1 MLGQKALMD
10 SAFKFRYDSKE
21 RNLSNYRMSKTKLD
35 KMFENDFLRLPRPF
49 IRMFNLNTAVMLS
62 EIYSEYTYWQS
73 QNKLEKGGWFYST
86 VENMYCNTGLSKHQ
100 QLSACK
106 ELEAYGIIKIK
117 YHGLPK
123 KRYFKFDTT
132 ILNKLYTD
140 FQSYLFQS
148 REVPGPV
155 APEETTNIVN
165 NYIQF

>member
-1 MLGQKALMD
+1 MILWYNY
-10 SAFKFRYDSKE
+10 FE
-21 RNLSNYRMSKTKLD
+21 RDLSDYKMSKNKLD
-35 KMFENDFLRLPRPF
+35 KMFENDFVRLPRPF

-73 QNKLEKGGWFYST
+73 QNKLEKGGWFYCT

-117 YHGLPK
+117 SQGLPK
-123 KRYFKFDTT
+123 KRYFKIDTMT
-132 ILNKLYTD
+132 LNKLYTD
-140 FQSYLFQS
+140 FQSYLFQARGEAEHAIPQES
-148 REVPGPV
+148 TRV
-155 APEETTNIVN
+155 VN